1 MSKNRK
7 KLFHWANTRGCRLE
21 KFLVH
26 PRNFMVKFQKFRKI
40 IKNYKN
46 FKKVKIQIS
55 KKLSFKN
62 AIKSKN
68 RGDIELNL
76 LGN

>member
-46 FKKVKIQIS
+46 L
-55 KKLSFKN
+55 KKLKLKFRKN
-62 AIKSKN
+62 CHSKMQ
-68 RGDIELNL
+68 
-76 LGN
+76 

>member
-40 IKNYKN
+40 IKNYK
-46 FKKVKIQIS
+46 KLKIQIS